1 MQKVQLNLLLILKL
15 LKIINFKSVKRVYS
29 LRYQVRIRTLY
40 IALLVIIPFL
50 AKGQIESNTQKIRIN
65 GIIYDE
71 KTSERLPFVHIID
84 ITRNSGTSADDNGN
98 FSFSTIK
105 GDTIKF
111 TAVGYS
117 DHIFILSDSIKH
129 NSYHV
134 IRLTPKAYLLE
145 SMDFYA
151 NDPMKGFYLKDIP
164 RDTIRIGGT
173 KGSPG
178 GAYWNVLPNGGN
190 GYITAFA
197 NLFNRRAKEEKK
209 LKKILEEERLFQLHE
224 EEEKVKKK
232 TSEEKYNRA
241 LVNRITDLD
250 GAALDAFI
258 EEFKPSRGF
267 ILRSTEYEI
276 ALQIVESYREYA
288 YYNGLE
294 VDMDEILRRAK
305 FRD

>member
-1 MQKVQLNLLLILKL
+1 
-15 LKIINFKSVKRVYS
+15 
-29 LRYQVRIRTLY
+29 VRPRTLY
-40 IALLVIIPFL
+40 IALLIITPFF
-50 AKGQIESNTQKIRIN
+50 AKGQTETNPQKIKIN
-65 GIIYDE
+65 GIIYDD
-71 KTSERLPFVHIID
+71 KSSERIPYVHIID
-84 ITRNSGTSADDNGN
+84 ISRNTGTSADDNGN
-98 FSFSTIK
+98 FSFTTIR

-117 DHIFILSDSIKH
+117 DYILILSDSIKS

-134 IRLTPKAYLLE
+134 IRLVPKAYLLE

-164 RDTIRIGGT
+164 RDTIRIGGS

-178 GAYWNVLPNGGN
+178 GAYWNVLPNGGS

-197 NLFNRRAKEEKK
+197 NLFNNRAKQEKK
-209 LKKILEEERLFQLHE
+209 LQKILEEERIFRLQE
-224 EEEKVKKK
+224 EAELIRQK
-232 TSEEKYNRA
+232 TAEEKYNRK
-241 LVNRITDLD
+241 LVNRITDLQ
-250 GAALDAFI
+250 GEELDVFI
-258 EEFKPSRGF
+258 EEFMPSRGF
-267 ILRSTEYEI
+267 ILRATEYEI
-276 ALQIVESYREYA
+276 ALQIVESFREYA

>member
-1 MQKVQLNLLLILKL
+1 
-15 LKIINFKSVKRVYS
+15 
-29 LRYQVRIRTLY
+29 VRIRTIY
-40 IALLVIIPFL
+40 IAFLVIAPFL
-50 AKGQIESNTQKIRIN
+50 VKGQTGTNTQKIKIN
-65 GIIYDE
+65 GIIYDD
-71 KTSERLPFVHIID
+71 KTSERVPFVHIIN

-98 FSFSTIK
+98 FSFTTIK

-117 DHIFILSDSIKH
+117 DYIFILNDSIKN
-129 NSYHV
+129 NSYQV
-134 IRLTPKAYLLE
+134 IRLAPKAYLLE

-173 KGSPG
+173 QGAPG
-178 GAYWNVLPNGGN
+178 GAYWNVLPNGGS

-197 NLFNRRAKEEKK
+197 NLFNKRAKEEKK
-209 LKKILEEERLFQLHE
+209 LQKILEEERLLQLRE
-224 EEEKVKKK
+224 EEEMVKQK
-232 TSEEKYNRA
+232 TSEEKYNRK
-241 LVNRITDLD
+241 LVNHITDLED
-250 GAALDAFI
+250 EDLDDFI
-258 EEFKPSRGF
+258 QEFKPSRGF
-267 ILRSTEYEI
+267 ILRATEYEI

>member
-1 MQKVQLNLLLILKL
+1 VL
-15 LKIINFKSVKRVYS
+15 
-29 LRYQVRIRTLY
+29 
-40 IALLVIIPFL
+40 IPFFV
-50 AKGQIESNTQKIRIN
+50 KGQSGTGSQRIKIN
-65 GIIYDE
+65 GIIYDD
-71 KTSERLPFVHIID
+71 KSSERVPFVHIINV
-84 ITRNSGTSADDNGN
+84 TRNSGASADENGN
-98 FSFSTIK
+98 FSFTTFK

-117 DHIFILSDSIKH
+117 DYILILDDSINN
-129 NSYHV
+129 NSFQV
-134 IRLTPKAYLLE
+134 IRLAPKAYLLE

-173 KGSPG
+173 EGAPG
-178 GAYWNVLPNGGN
+178 GAYWNVLPNGGS

-209 LKKILEEERLFQLHE
+209 LREILEQERMMQLQE
-224 EEEKVKKK
+224 EEETVKQK
-232 TSEEKYNRA
+232 TAEEKYNRK
-241 LVNRITDLD
+241 LVNRITDLE
-250 GAALDAFI
+250 GIELDAFI
-258 EEFKPSRGF
+258 QEFKPSRGF
-267 ILRSTEYEI
+267 ILRATEYEI

-294 VDMDEILRRAK
+294 VDMDEILRRAT